1 MKRTMPL
8 LGAGLSVLLL
18 AAAARAGDLEDKLDE
33 KLKKDFVG
41 NAAWT
46 TDFDAAKAKAKETG
60 KVIFAYFTRSYA
72 P

>member
-1 MKRTMPL
+1 MKRTIPL
-8 LGAGLSVLLL
+8 LGAGLSLLL
-18 AAAARAGDLEDKLDE
+18 LSALATAGDLEDKLDE
-33 KLKKDFVG
+33 KLKKEFVG

-46 TDFDAAKAKAKETG
+46 TDFEAAKAKETG